1 MSFID
6 NLQKKPKKVRILI
19 VWTATIC
26 VMIIIVMIWLFSF
39 SKNLGREKIGEEIK
53 ETKLPSLFES
63 IGKDFSIFKQ
73 ELEASFKS
81 IKDLINEG
89 QQGEQQEQ

>member
-1 MSFID
+1 MNFID
-6 NLQKKPKKVRILI
+6 DLQKKPKQTRILI
-19 VWTATIC
+19 MWAATIC

-39 SKNLGREKIGEEIK
+39 SRDIGGKEIGTGIEE
-53 ETKLPSLFES
+53 TNLPSLFES

-89 QQGEQQEQ
+89 QQGEQ